1 MMLLYGGSS
10 PNVKK
15 VSIMLEELEQPHEYR
30 AINCMRGE
38 NYTDEFGRL
47 NPVRK
52 IPVLVDPDG
61 PDGKPCTVFESG
73 AILIYLAE
81 KSGRFLAHD
90 GAARYAALQWLMVQ
104 MSGIGPLFG
113 QFTHFRRFAPPG
125 NDYALARY
133 ETAARRML
141 ESLDAQLAANQ
152 YVAGD
157 SYSIADMAI
166 YPWTRNRP
174 KVWGGDWS
182 RYANVWRWFDEVD
195 RRPAVVRMNEAYK
208 AIEAREQEE
217 GLKASADE
225 IDRFLGRGRFSQ
237 SPVMPRPATRAA
249 TSTRSSRRA
258 TSAGGEAAR
267 SAG

>member
-1 MMLLYGGSS
+1 MILYGGSS

-15 VSIMLEELEQPHEYR
+15 VSIMLEELEQPHETV

-38 NYTDEFGRL
+38 NYRPGFERL

-52 IPVLVDPDG
+52 IPVLVDPEG
-61 PDGKPCTVFESG
+61 PGGQPCTVFESG

-81 KSGRFLAHD
+81 KSGRFLPRD
-90 GAARYAALQWLMVQ
+90 GAARYAVLQWLMVQ

-125 NDYALARY
+125 NEYSLARY
-133 ETAARRML
+133 ETASRRML
-141 ESLDAQLAANQ
+141 ESLDAQLAANRH
-152 YVAGD
+152 VAGD
-157 SYSIADMAI
+157 EYSIADMAI
-166 YPWTRNRP
+166 YPWTRNRA

-182 RYANVWRWFDEVD
+182 RYANVWRWFDAVD

-208 AIEAREQEE
+208 AIEAREQEA
-217 GLKASADE
+217 GLKASVDD

-237 SPVMPRPATRAA
+237 STVSAEAGD
-249 TSTRSSRRA
+249 TSDNFY
-258 TSAGGEAAR
+258 AR
-267 SAG
+267 FQARDQSGP